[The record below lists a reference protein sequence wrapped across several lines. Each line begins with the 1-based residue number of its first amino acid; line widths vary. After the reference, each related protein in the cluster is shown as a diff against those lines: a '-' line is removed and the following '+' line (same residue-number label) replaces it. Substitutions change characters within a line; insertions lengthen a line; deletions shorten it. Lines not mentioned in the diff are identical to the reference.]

1 MKTAKELFQ
10 NCTSKHGRC
19 KIWDK
24 CIYIYTYIHNY
35 ISIYIYT
42 ILYYSIYTSFC
53 KRYLYHTYANSQRIH
68 LHRQVSRRLFDFAG
82 LTDSI
87 GGAAKWC
94 QDTVS
99 QVWSQALLGRGPWK
113 TRCVGGFGDVIS
125 FEGGRVVL
133 NIG

>member
-1 MKTAKELFQ
+1 M
-10 NCTSKHGRC
+10 
-19 KIWDK
+19 
-24 CIYIYTYIHNY
+24 
-35 ISIYIYT
+35 
-42 ILYYSIYTSFC
+42 
-53 KRYLYHTYANSQRIH
+53 
-68 LHRQVSRRLFDFAG
+68 SRRLFDFAG

>member
-1 MKTAKELFQ
+1 MQ
-10 NCTSKHGRC
+10 
-19 KIWDK
+19 
-24 CIYIYTYIHNY
+24 
-35 ISIYIYT
+35 SIYIYT
-42 ILYYSIYTSFC
+42 FLCYSIYTSFC
-53 KRYLYHTYANSQRIH
+53 ERYLYHTFANSQRIH

-113 TRCVGGFGDVIS
+113 TRCVGGFGDEIS
-125 FEGGRVVL
+125 VKGIVL
-133 NIG
+133 SLRLAEKTRLLIMFHLLVLYNL

>member
-1 MKTAKELFQ
+1 MGDA
-10 NCTSKHGRC
+10 
-19 KIWDK
+19 IY
-24 CIYIYTYIHNY
+24 IYIYTF
-35 ISIYIYT
+35 
-42 ILYYSIYTSFC
+42 LCYSIYTSFC
-53 KRYLYHTYANSQRIH
+53 ERYLYHTFANSQRIH

-113 TRCVGGFGDVIS
+113 TRCVGGFGDEIS
-125 FEGGRVVL
+125 VKGIVL
-133 NIG
+133 SLRLAEKTRLLIMFHLLVLYNL